1 MPAAHYLTRRTVLCA
16 GGAGAAG
23 LCVFVLTG
31 CSSGSS
37 ASATTSAPPSTGSAS
52 AEGSTSS
59 GGATSADGATSAGR
73 ATSASSGG
81 GGEQVAKLSDIPV
94 GGSISATLDGKP
106 IILAQPSTGK
116 VVAFTAI
123 CTHQGCTVNP
133 DGAVLRCPC
142 HASTYDA
149 FTGKN
154 TSGPAQGPLAAI
166 PVTVSGGAV
175 LASA

>member
-1 MPAAHYLTRRTVLCA
+1 MPADHYLTRRTVLCA
-16 GGAGAAG
+16 SGAGAAG
-23 LCVFVLTG
+23 LCAFVLTG
-31 CSSGSS
+31 CNS
-37 ASATTSAPPSTGSAS
+37 
-52 AEGSTSS
+52 GSTSS
-59 GGATSADGATSAGR
+59 ATTVVPSSTASATGPNSTSSGAATSVGA
-73 ATSASSGG
+73 ATSASPGG
-81 GGEQVAKLSDIPV
+81 GGQEIAKLSDIPV
-94 GGSISATLDGKP
+94 GGSMSATLDGKP
-106 IILAQPSTGK
+106 IILAQPSAGK
-116 VVAFTAI
+116 IVAFTAI

-154 TSGPAQGPLAAI
+154 TGGPAQFPLAAI

>member
-1 MPAAHYLTRRTVLCA
+1 MPAGHYLTRRTVLCA

-23 LCVFVLTG
+23 LCAFVLTG
-31 CSSGSS
+31 CSSGSTS
-37 ASATTSAPPSTGSAS
+37 SATTSVLPSTAGTSADN
-52 AEGSTSS
+52 STNS
-59 GGATSADGATSAGR
+59 GGATSASP
-73 ATSASSGG
+73 GG
-81 GGEQVAKLSDIPV
+81 GGKQVAKLSDIPV

-149 FTGKN
+149 FTGKD
-154 TSGPAQGPLAAI
+154 TGGPARSPLAAI

-175 LASA
+175 LAST

>member
-1 MPAAHYLTRRTVLCA
+1 MPAGHYLTRRTVLCA

-23 LCVFVLTG
+23 LCAFVLTG
-31 CSSGSS
+31 CSSGSTS
-37 ASATTSAPPSTGSAS
+37 SATTSVLPSAAGTSA
-52 AEGSTSS
+52 GNSTSS
-59 GGATSADGATSAGR
+59 GGATSAGGATAAGGATSA
-73 ATSASSGG
+73 SPGG
-81 GGEQVAKLSDIPV
+81 GGKQVARLSDIPV

-154 TSGPAQGPLAAI
+154 TGGPARSPLAAI
-166 PVTVSGGAV
+166 AVTVSGGAV

>member
-1 MPAAHYLTRRTVLCA
+1 MPAGHYLTRRTVLCA

-23 LCVFVLTG
+23 LCAFVLTG
-31 CSSGSS
+31 CSSGSTS
-37 ASATTSAPPSTGSAS
+37 SATTSVLPSTAGTSADN
-52 AEGSTSS
+52 STSS
-59 GGATSADGATSAGR
+59 GGATSASP
-73 ATSASSGG
+73 GG
-81 GGEQVAKLSDIPV
+81 GGKQVAKLSDIPV
-94 GGSISATLDGKP
+94 GGSISATLDGRP

-149 FTGKN
+149 FTGKD
-154 TSGPAQGPLAAI
+154 TGGPARSPLAAI

-175 LASA
+175 LAST

>member
-1 MPAAHYLTRRTVLCA
+1 
-16 GGAGAAG
+16 
-23 LCVFVLTG
+23 
-31 CSSGSS
+31 
-37 ASATTSAPPSTGSAS
+37 
-52 AEGSTSS
+52 
-59 GGATSADGATSAGR
+59 
-73 ATSASSGG
+73 
-81 GGEQVAKLSDIPV
+81 V

-106 IILAQPSTGK
+106 IILAQPSTGT

-154 TSGPAQGPLAAI
+154 TGGPARSPLAAI

>member
-23 LCVFVLTG
+23 LCAFVLTG
-31 CSSGSS
+31 CSSNSS
-37 ASATTSAPPSTGSAS
+37 SSATTVVPPPAASPSAESSTGA
-52 AEGSTSS
+52 
-59 GGATSADGATSAGR
+59 GGP
-73 ATSASSGG
+73 ASSGG
-81 GGEQVAKLSDIPV
+81 GGTQVANLSDIPV

-154 TSGPAQGPLAAI
+154 TGGPAQTPLAAI

>member
-1 MPAAHYLTRRTVLCA
+1 MPAGHYLTRRTVLCA

-23 LCVFVLTG
+23 LCAFVLTG
-31 CSSGSS
+31 CSSGSTS
-37 ASATTSAPPSTGSAS
+37 SATTSVLPSTAGTSADN
-52 AEGSTSS
+52 STSS
-59 GGATSADGATSAGR
+59 GGATSASP
-73 ATSASSGG
+73 GG
-81 GGEQVAKLSDIPV
+81 GGKQVAKLSDIPV
-94 GGSISATLDGKP
+94 GGSISATLDGRP

-149 FTGKN
+149 FTGEN
-154 TSGPAQGPLAAI
+154 TGGPARSPLAAI

-175 LASA
+175 LARA

>member
-1 MPAAHYLTRRTVLCA
+1 MPADHYLTRRTVLCV
-16 GGAGAAG
+16 GGAGAAS
-23 LCVFVLTG
+23 LCGFVLTG
-31 CSSGSS
+31 CGSGSS
-37 ASATTSAPPSTGSAS
+37 SATSSVPLSTAGTSAENSAS
-52 AEGSTSS
+52 P
-59 GGATSADGATSAGR
+59 GGATSAGGGTS
-73 ATSASSGG
+73 SSSGG
-81 GGEQVAKLSDIPV
+81 GGKQIAKLSDIPV
-94 GGSISATLDGKP
+94 GGSTSATLDGKP
-106 IILAQPSTGK
+106 IILAQPSAGQ

-154 TSGPAQGPLAAI
+154 TSGPARTPLAAI

>member
-23 LCVFVLTG
+23 LCAFVLTG

-37 ASATTSAPPSTGSAS
+37 SSATTSAPPSTGSAS
-52 AEGSTSS
+52 AESSTSS
-59 GGATSADGATSAGR
+59 GGSTSAGGE
-73 ATSASSGG
+73 TSASSGG

-106 IILAQPSTGK
+106 IIVAQPSTGK

>member
-1 MPAAHYLTRRTVLCA
+1 MPAGHYLTRRTVLCA

-23 LCVFVLTG
+23 LCAFVLTG
-31 CSSGSS
+31 CSSGSTS
-37 ASATTSAPPSTGSAS
+37 SATTSVLPSTAGTSADN
-52 AEGSTSS
+52 STSS
-59 GGATSADGATSAGR
+59 GGATSASP
-73 ATSASSGG
+73 GG
-81 GGEQVAKLSDIPV
+81 GGKQVAKLSDIPV

-154 TSGPAQGPLAAI
+154 TGGPARSPLAAI

>member
-1 MPAAHYLTRRTVLCA
+1 MAAAHYLTRRTVLCA

-23 LCVFVLTG
+23 LCGFVLTG

-37 ASATTSAPPSTGSAS
+37 SSATTSAPPSTASAS
-52 AEGSTSS
+52 AESSTSS
-59 GGATSADGATSAGR
+59 GGATSGGG
-73 ATSASSGG
+73 ATSASSG

-154 TSGPAQGPLAAI
+154 TGGPAQGPLAAI

>member
-1 MPAAHYLTRRTVLCA
+1 MPAGHYLTRRTVLCA

-23 LCVFVLTG
+23 LCAFVLTG
-31 CSSGSS
+31 CSSGSTS
-37 ASATTSAPPSTGSAS
+37 SATTSVLPSTAGTSADN
-52 AEGSTSS
+52 STSS
-59 GGATSADGATSAGR
+59 GGATSASP
-73 ATSASSGG
+73 GG
-81 GGEQVAKLSDIPV
+81 GGKQVAKLSDIPV

-149 FTGKN
+149 FTGKD
-154 TSGPAQGPLAAI
+154 TGGPARSPLAAI

-175 LASA
+175 LAST

>member
-1 MPAAHYLTRRTVLCA
+1 MPADHYLTRRTVLCA

-23 LCVFVLTG
+23 LCAYVLTG
-31 CSSGSS
+31 CSSGSTP
-37 ASATTSAPPSTGSAS
+37 SATTAVPSSTAGTTGPD
-52 AEGSTSS
+52 STSS
-59 GGATSADGATSAGR
+59 GAATSVGA

-81 GGEQVAKLSDIPV
+81 GGQEIAKLSDIPV
-94 GGSISATLDGKP
+94 GGSMSATLDGKP
-106 IILAQPSTGK
+106 IILAQPSAGK
-116 VVAFTAI
+116 IVAFTAI

-154 TSGPAQGPLAAI
+154 TGGPAQFPLAAI

>member
-1 MPAAHYLTRRTVLCA
+1 MPAGHYLTRRTVLCA

-23 LCVFVLTG
+23 VCAFVLTG
-31 CSSGSS
+31 CSSGSTS
-37 ASATTSAPPSTGSAS
+37 SATTSVLPSTASTS
-52 AEGSTSS
+52 AENSTSS
-59 GGATSADGATSAGR
+59 GGATSASL
-73 ATSASSGG
+73 GG
-81 GGEQVAKLSDIPV
+81 GGKQVAKLSDIPV

-154 TSGPAQGPLAAI
+154 TGGPAQSPLATI

>member
-1 MPAAHYLTRRTVLCA
+1 MPAGHYLTRRTVLCA

-23 LCVFVLTG
+23 LCAFVLTG
-31 CSSGSS
+31 CSSGSTS
-37 ASATTSAPPSTGSAS
+37 SATTSVLPSAAGTS
-52 AEGSTSS
+52 AENSTSS
-59 GGATSADGATSAGR
+59 GNPTSAGG

-81 GGEQVAKLSDIPV
+81 GGKQVAKLSDIPV

-133 DGAVLRCPC
+133 DGAILRCPC

-154 TSGPAQGPLAAI
+154 TGGPARSPLAEI
-166 PVTVSGGAV
+166 PVTVSGGVV

>member
-1 MPAAHYLTRRTVLCA
+1 MPADHYLTRRTVLCA
-16 GGAGAAG
+16 GGAGAAS
-23 LCVFVLTG
+23 LCGFVLTG
-31 CSSGSS
+31 CGSGSS
-37 ASATTSAPPSTGSAS
+37 ATTSVPVSTAGTS
-52 AEGSTSS
+52 AEGSTTS
-59 GGATSADGATSAGR
+59 GAGTSADGGAS
-73 ATSASSGG
+73 SASAAGG
-81 GGEQVAKLSDIPV
+81 KQIAKLSDIPV
-94 GGSISATLDGKP
+94 GGSASATFDGKP
-106 IILAQPSTGK
+106 IILAQPSAGQ

-142 HASTYDA
+142 HASTYNA

-154 TSGPAQGPLAAI
+154 TGGPARSPLAAI

>member
-1 MPAAHYLTRRTVLCA
+1 MPAGHYLTRRTVLCA
-16 GGAGAAG
+16 GSAGAAG
-23 LCVFVLTG
+23 LCAFVLTG
-31 CSSGSS
+31 CSSGSTS
-37 ASATTSAPPSTGSAS
+37 SATTSVLPSAASTSADN
-52 AEGSTSS
+52 STSS
-59 GGATSADGATSAGR
+59 GGATSASP
-73 ATSASSGG
+73 GG
-81 GGEQVAKLSDIPV
+81 GGKQVAKLSDIPV
-94 GGSISATLDGKP
+94 GGSISATLDGRP

-149 FTGKN
+149 FTGEN
-154 TSGPAQGPLAAI
+154 TGGPARSPLAAI

>member
-1 MPAAHYLTRRTVLCA
+1 MPAGHYLTRRTVLCA

-23 LCVFVLTG
+23 LCAFVLTG
-31 CSSGSS
+31 CSSGSTS
-37 ASATTSAPPSTGSAS
+37 SATTSVLPSTAGTSADN
-52 AEGSTSS
+52 STSS
-59 GGATSADGATSAGR
+59 GGATSASP
-73 ATSASSGG
+73 GG
-81 GGEQVAKLSDIPV
+81 GGKQVAKLSDIPV

-149 FTGKN
+149 FTGKD
-154 TSGPAQGPLAAI
+154 TGGPARSPLAAI

>member
-1 MPAAHYLTRRTVLCA
+1 MPAGHYLTRRTVLCA

-23 LCVFVLTG
+23 VCAFVLTG
-31 CSSGSS
+31 CSSGSTS
-37 ASATTSAPPSTGSAS
+37 SATTSVLPSTAGTSADN
-52 AEGSTSS
+52 STSS
-59 GGATSADGATSAGR
+59 GGATSASP
-73 ATSASSGG
+73 GG
-81 GGEQVAKLSDIPV
+81 GGKQVAKLSDIPV

-149 FTGKN
+149 FTGKD
-154 TSGPAQGPLAAI
+154 TGGPARSPLAAI

-175 LASA
+175 LAST

>member
-1 MPAAHYLTRRTVLCA
+1 MPADHYLTRRTVLCA

-23 LCVFVLTG
+23 LCAFVLTG
-31 CSSGSS
+31 CSSGSTS
-37 ASATTSAPPSTGSAS
+37 SATTPVPPSTTSTSTTAPN
-52 AEGSTSS
+52 STSS
-59 GGATSADGATSAGR
+59 GGATSASA
-73 ATSASSGG
+73 GG
-81 GGEQVAKLSDIPV
+81 GGGKQLAKLSDIPV
-94 GGSISATLDGKP
+94 GGSISATLDGNP

-154 TSGPAQGPLAAI
+154 TGGPAQSPLAAI

-175 LASA
+175 LASG

>member
-1 MPAAHYLTRRTVLCA
+1 MPAGHYLTRRTVLCA

-23 LCVFVLTG
+23 LCAFVLTG

-37 ASATTSAPPSTGSAS
+37 SSATTSAPPSTGSAS
-52 AEGSTSS
+52 AESSTSS
-59 GGATSADGATSAGR
+59 DGSASAGGE
-73 ATSASSGG
+73 TSASSGG
-81 GGEQVAKLSDIPV
+81 GGEQVAKLTDIPV

-154 TSGPAQGPLAAI
+154 TGGPAQSPLAAI

>member
-1 MPAAHYLTRRTVLCA
+1 MPADHYLTRRTVLCA

-23 LCVFVLTG
+23 LCAFVLTG
-31 CSSGSS
+31 CSSGSTS
-37 ASATTSAPPSTGSAS
+37 SATTSVPPPTTSTTAAS
-52 AEGSTSS
+52 SISS
-59 GGATSADGATSAGR
+59 GGATSASGV
-73 ATSASSGG
+73 TSASSAGG
-81 GGEQVAKLSDIPV
+81 GQAIAKLSDVPV
-94 GGSISATLDGKP
+94 GGSISATLDGQP

-142 HASTYDA
+142 HASTFDA
-149 FTGKN
+149 FTGQN
-154 TSGPAQGPLAAI
+154 TGGPARSPLAAI
-166 PVTVSGGAV
+166 AVTVSGGAV

>member
-23 LCVFVLTG
+23 LCAFVLTG

-37 ASATTSAPPSTGSAS
+37 SSATTSALPSTGSAS
-52 AEGSTSS
+52 AESSTSS
-59 GGATSADGATSAGR
+59 DGRHRPAAKRPLPR
-73 ATSASSGG
+73 AA
-81 GGEQVAKLSDIPV
+81 GEQVAKLTDIPV

-106 IILAQPSTGK
+106 IIVAQPSTGK

-154 TSGPAQGPLAAI
+154 ISGPAQGPLAAI

>member
-1 MPAAHYLTRRTVLCA
+1 MPAGHYLTRRTVLCA

-23 LCVFVLTG
+23 LCAFVLTG
-31 CSSGSS
+31 CSSGSTS
-37 ASATTSAPPSTGSAS
+37 SATTSVLPSTAGTS
-52 AEGSTSS
+52 AENSTSS
-59 GGATSADGATSAGR
+59 GGARSAGGATSA
-73 ATSASSGG
+73 SPGG
-81 GGEQVAKLSDIPV
+81 GGKQVALLSDIPM

-106 IILAQPSTGK
+106 IIVAQPSTGK

-154 TSGPAQGPLAAI
+154 TGGPAKSPLAAI

>member
-1 MPAAHYLTRRTVLCA
+1 MPAGHYLTRRTVLCA

-23 LCVFVLTG
+23 LCAFVLTG
-31 CSSGSS
+31 CSSGSTS
-37 ASATTSAPPSTGSAS
+37 SATTSVLPSAAGTSADN
-52 AEGSTSS
+52 STSS
-59 GGATSADGATSAGR
+59 GGATSASP
-73 ATSASSGG
+73 GG
-81 GGEQVAKLSDIPV
+81 GGKQVAKLTDIPV

-149 FTGKN
+149 FTGKD
-154 TSGPAQGPLAAI
+154 TGGPARSPLAAI

-175 LASA
+175 LAST

>member
-23 LCVFVLTG
+23 VCAFVLTG

-37 ASATTSAPPSTGSAS
+37 SSPTTSAPSTASAS
-52 AEGSTSS
+52 AESSTSS
-59 GGATSADGATSAGR
+59 GGTTSAGG
-73 ATSASSGG
+73 ATSASSG

>member
-1 MPAAHYLTRRTVLCA
+1 MPAGHYLTRRTVLCA

-23 LCVFVLTG
+23 LCAFVLTG
-31 CSSGSS
+31 CSSGSTS
-37 ASATTSAPPSTGSAS
+37 SATTSVLPSTAGTSADN
-52 AEGSTSS
+52 STSS
-59 GGATSADGATSAGR
+59 GGATSASP
-73 ATSASSGG
+73 GG
-81 GGEQVAKLSDIPV
+81 GGKQVAKLTDIPV

-149 FTGKN
+149 FTGKD
-154 TSGPAQGPLAAI
+154 TGGPARSPLAAI

-175 LASA
+175 LAST

>member
-1 MPAAHYLTRRTVLCA
+1 MPADHYLTRRTVLCA

-23 LCVFVLTG
+23 LCAYVLTG

-37 ASATTSAPPSTGSAS
+37 SSGTTSVSPPTASAS
-52 AEGSTSS
+52 AETSTSS
-59 GGATSADGATSAGR
+59 GSATSAGG

-154 TSGPAQGPLAAI
+154 TGGPAQTPLAGI
-166 PVTVSGGAV
+166 PVTVSRGAV
-175 LASA
+175 IASA

>member
-23 LCVFVLTG
+23 VCAFVLTG

-37 ASATTSAPPSTGSAS
+37 SSPTTSAPSTASAS
-52 AEGSTSS
+52 AESSTSS
-59 GGATSADGATSAGR
+59 GGTTSAGG
-73 ATSASSGG
+73 ATSASSG

-94 GGSISATLDGKP
+94 GGSISATLGGKP

-154 TSGPAQGPLAAI
+154 TGGPAQGPLAAI

>member
-1 MPAAHYLTRRTVLCA
+1 MPAGHYLTRRTVLCA

-23 LCVFVLTG
+23 LCAFVLTG
-31 CSSGSS
+31 CSSGSTS
-37 ASATTSAPPSTGSAS
+37 SATTSVLSSAASTLADN
-52 AEGSTSS
+52 STSS
-59 GGATSADGATSAGR
+59 GGATSASPG
-73 ATSASSGG
+73 SSDK
-81 GGEQVAKLSDIPV
+81 QIAKLSDIPV

-149 FTGKN
+149 FTGKD
-154 TSGPAQGPLAAI
+154 TGGPARSPLAAI

-175 LASA
+175 LAST

>member
-23 LCVFVLTG
+23 LCAFVLTG

-37 ASATTSAPPSTGSAS
+37 SSATTSAPPSTGSAS
-52 AEGSTSS
+52 AESSTSS
-59 GGATSADGATSAGR
+59 DGSASAGGE
-73 ATSASSGG
+73 TSASSGG
-81 GGEQVAKLSDIPV
+81 GGEQVAKLTDIPV

-106 IILAQPSTGK
+106 IIVAQPSTGK

-154 TSGPAQGPLAAI
+154 TSGPAQAPLAAI

-175 LASA
+175 LAST

>member
-23 LCVFVLTG
+23 LCAFVLTG

-37 ASATTSAPPSTGSAS
+37 SSATTSAPPSTGSAS
-52 AEGSTSS
+52 AESSTSS
-59 GGATSADGATSAGR
+59 DGSASAGGE
-73 ATSASSGG
+73 TSASSGG
-81 GGEQVAKLSDIPV
+81 GGEQVAKLTDIPV

-106 IILAQPSTGK
+106 IIVAQPSTGK

>member
-1 MPAAHYLTRRTVLCA
+1 MPAGHYLTRRTVLCA

-23 LCVFVLTG
+23 LCAFVLTG
-31 CSSGSS
+31 CSSGSTS
-37 ASATTSAPPSTGSAS
+37 SATTSVLPSAASTSADN
-52 AEGSTSS
+52 STSS
-59 GGATSADGATSAGR
+59 GGATSASP
-73 ATSASSGG
+73 GG
-81 GGEQVAKLSDIPV
+81 GGKQVAKLTDIPV

-149 FTGKN
+149 FTGEN
-154 TSGPAQGPLAAI
+154 TGGPARSPLAAI